1 MVGQANPVQ
10 KLIALHAKGRFAEME
25 SVARSLLK
33 RGAPPVVSELLG
45 MALCGQRRF
54 AEALSPLQDAAQLG
68 KTDAQFW
75 ENLAL
80 CQRELGQF
88 AEAEQSL
95 RMSLSIRP
103 FSPEALNSLGS
114 VLRSLLRHGE
124 AEAALRSALAIAP
137 RHASACFN
145 LGNVL
150 SDVGR
155 FAEAEACL
163 RQAIATEPGNPRPYT
178 NLAVL
183 LWDLARNGEAEA
195 AAREALARIPRIGV
209 AATDDANLMADV
221 AAGVL
226 SRLGRVR
233 EAIRIYR
240 DTGGYRRSPACLM
253 DAFSAVRRACDW
265 DFATE
270 IEAEA
275 QRKDMSFWTREPAAA
290 HPMLLMPSATA
301 AVQLA
306 VGRTQ
311 ALQYAAV
318 PALPR
323 SIAKSSS
330 SNGRIRIGYLSGD
343 FREHAVGAV
352 MVGVFEA
359 HDREQFE
366 IVGYDYS
373 PPAASALRSRIER
386 GFERFVVIRDLSFGD
401 AARRIAE
408 DDCDIV
414 VDLAGWTTG
423 TRSAILAARP
433 APTQVQWLGFAG
445 TMGAPWIDYILADR
459 VLVAEGEEEGFS
471 EKIIRLPR
479 TYSPTDD
486 RVTVGTPPP
495 RAELGLPE
503 DAFVFC
509 SFNQPRKITSEVFD
523 CWMSLLSEVAGS
535 VLWLQDL
542 NPDAT
547 NALRAHAA
555 RHAIGPDRLIF
566 APWAADRAAHLA
578 RLSQADLALDCYPY
592 GSHTTGSDI
601 LWAGVPLVGLAGKTF
616 VSRVSASIMSAAG
629 MADFVTTSLQDY
641 RDLALRLARDSAVL
655 ADAKRRA
662 VASRRMPLFDT
673 VGFTRNLEAAF
684 RAIVERQRAGL
695 PSDHVT
701 IAEVA
706 SVARAAEEPGLG

>member
-1 MVGQANPVQ
+1 
-10 KLIALHAKGRFAEME
+10 
-25 SVARSLLK
+25 
-33 RGAPPVVSELLG
+33 
-45 MALCGQRRF
+45 
-54 AEALSPLQDAAQLG
+54 
-68 KTDAQFW
+68 
-75 ENLAL
+75 
-80 CQRELGQF
+80 
-88 AEAEQSL
+88 
-95 RMSLSIRP
+95 
-103 FSPEALNSLGS
+103 
-114 VLRSLLRHGE
+114 
-124 AEAALRSALAIAP
+124 
-137 RHASACFN
+137 
-145 LGNVL
+145 
-150 SDVGR
+150 
-155 FAEAEACL
+155 
-163 RQAIATEPGNPRPYT
+163 
-178 NLAVL
+178 
-183 LWDLARNGEAEA
+183 
-195 AAREALARIPRIGV
+195 
-209 AATDDANLMADV
+209 
-221 AAGVL
+221 
-226 SRLGRVR
+226 
-233 EAIRIYR
+233 
-240 DTGGYRRSPACLM
+240 
-253 DAFSAVRRACDW
+253 
-265 DFATE
+265 
-270 IEAEA
+270 
-275 QRKDMSFWTREPAAA
+275 
-290 HPMLLMPSATA
+290 
-301 AVQLA
+301 
-306 VGRTQ
+306 
-311 ALQYAAV
+311 
-318 PALPR
+318 
-323 SIAKSSS
+323 
-330 SNGRIRIGYLSGD
+330 
-343 FREHAVGAV
+343 

-373 PPAASALRSRIER
+373 PPVAGALRSRIER
-386 GFERFVVIRDLSFGD
+386 GFERFVVIRDLSFAD

-433 APTQVQWLGFAG
+433 APAQVQWLGFAG

-486 RVTVGTPPP
+486 RATVGTPPP

-523 CWMSLLSEVAGS
+523 CWMGLLSEVAGS

-578 RLSQADLALDCYPY
+578 RLSRADLALDCYPY

-641 RDLALRLARDSAVL
+641 HDLALRLARDPAVL
-655 ADAKRRA
+655 AEAKRRA
-662 VASRRMPLFDT
+662 AASRRTPLFDT

-695 PSDHVT
+695 PSDHMT
-701 IAEVA
+701 ITEAAGE
-706 SVARAAEEPGLG
+706 ARLAEEDASG